1 MFAVIGEWR
10 TTPELDDEQQS
21 GLRKIVAGVSQLP
34 GLVAGYW
41 TGGIDG
47 ASSHTFIVFDDAAA
61 AEAFASD
68 VRGDIENQRRAG
80 VENVSLTVEE
90 VAAHTTERRSL

>member
-10 TTPELDDEQQS
+10 TTPELTDEQQS

-68 VRGDIENQRRAG
+68 VRGNIENQRRAG